1 MYGRKMKAEYYDNK
15 INGKNIFKM
24 HTYIWKPPKH
34 EVVRENILES
44 IEKKSVSIGNF
55 CLFCILYNPIKMR
68 KEKKEEKKK
77 KKKKRK

>member
-1 MYGRKMKAEYYDNK
+1 MGRIYLKC
-15 INGKNIFKM
+15 
-24 HTYIWKPPKH
+24 TYWKPPKH

-68 KEKKEEKKK
+68 KEKKEEKK
-77 KKKKRK
+77 RHTYSSHLLSASN